1 MKLGDLVV
9 NTYPHAAVHSK
20 GKLGLVIKLESH
32 NQALVKYN
40 NRVCLL
46 TRDCLEVIS
55 EAR

>member
-9 NTYPHAAVHSK
+9 NTYPHAAAHK
-20 GKLGLVIKLESH
+20 GKSGLVIKLESH

>member
-9 NTYPHAAVHSK
+9 NTYPHAAAHK